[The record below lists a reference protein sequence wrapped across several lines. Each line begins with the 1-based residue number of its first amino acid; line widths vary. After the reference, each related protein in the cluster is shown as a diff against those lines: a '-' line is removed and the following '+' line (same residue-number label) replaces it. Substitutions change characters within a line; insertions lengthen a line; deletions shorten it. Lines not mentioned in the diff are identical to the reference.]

1 MRIILASASPRRR
14 DILNELGLKF
24 EIIPADIDES
34 KINENMPSDMVE
46 KLSNAKAQK
55 VYENNKDA
63 VIIAADTI
71 VYLDNKY
78 YGKPYNEMGAIKMIE
93 ELNDKW
99 HSVYS
104 GVTVIK
110 DGMPTTFGCESKVKF
125 KKLSLEE
132 IENYVKVC
140 KPFDKAGAYG
150 IQDNQIVESYKGS
163 YSNIVGLP
171 KEELEQVLIELGVIN
186 D

>member
-1 MRIILASASPRRR
+1 MRIILASASPRRK
-14 DILNELGLKF
+14 DILTEMGLKF
-24 EIIPADIDES
+24 DIIPADIDES
-34 KINENMPSDMVE
+34 KINADLPSDMVE
-46 KLSNAKAQK
+46 KLSIAKANAI
-55 VYENNKDA
+55 YEKNKDA

-71 VYLDNKY
+71 VFLDNKY
-78 YGKPYNEMGAIKMIE
+78 YGKPHNEENAIKMIG

-99 HSVYS
+99 HTVYS

-110 DGMPTTFGCESKVKF
+110 DGQFHTFGCESKVKF
-125 KKLSLEE
+125 KKLSLSE
-132 IENYVKVC
+132 IEDYVKTC

-150 IQDNQIVESYKGS
+150 IQDNQIVDTYNGS

-171 KEELEQVLIELGVIN
+171 KEELEQELKKLGVIN